1 MLSAFYYQNVEPQV
15 KYSNY
20 LKISQERKSEFMK
33 AFDIKNQKLVE
44 FVAYTF
50 MPNHFH
56 FLLKQTVDN
65 GIVKFMSNFQNSYTK
80 YFNIRNERS
89 GPLFTGN
96 FKSVQVVNENQ
107 LVNLTR
113 YIHVNPYA
121 SGAVVSLN
129 DLATYPWSSLP
140 EYLGLTKDNFCNK
153 EIILDKFK
161 SVEKY
166 KEFIFDNANYQKQMK
181 FIENLALEK

>member
-1 MLSAFYYQNVEPQV
+1 
-15 KYSNY
+15 
-20 LKISQERKSEFMK
+20 
-33 AFDIKNQKLVE
+33 
-44 FVAYTF
+44 
-50 MPNHFH
+50 
-56 FLLKQTVDN
+56 
-65 GIVKFMSNFQNSYTK
+65 
-80 YFNIRNERS
+80 
-89 GPLFTGN
+89 
-96 FKSVQVVNENQ
+96 
-107 LVNLTR
+107 
-113 YIHVNPYA
+113 
-121 SGAVVSLN
+121 VSLN